1 MEKRY
6 CDPSYRVV
14 GNIVDA
20 EDVAQD
26 VLLEAFQKY
35 QSTGQLPEIALLSR
49 MATLRAIDHLR
60 KKRPTISFLESDLTS
75 DSRVVKEIVHA
86 EMVVQLQSAI
96 ASLPKREGECFWLR
110 YGEELSNEEISALL
124 KISTTAVSTAIHK
137 ARKTLQT
144 IFGHTEFREPIR

>member
-1 MEKRY
+1 MNWNRIVEEYGEAILRA
-6 CDPSYRVV
+6 SYRVV

-60 KKRPTISFLESDLTS
+60 KKRPM
-75 DSRVVKEIVHA
+75 VEIA
-86 EMVVQLQSAI
+86 
-96 ASLPKREGECFWLR
+96 
-110 YGEELSNEEISALL
+110 
-124 KISTTAVSTAIHK
+124 
-137 ARKTLQT
+137 
-144 IFGHTEFREPIR
+144 